1 MTALPNTLPN
11 KQMPSLTVSSN
22 KLVKWFRVAAIIA
35 STLAAVQAA
44 PSTTGTAKGKLKV
57 FILVGQSNME
67 GHAKIETFDYI
78 DYMGCAKTLAQIGE
92 AFAKATLEMRKSK

>member
-67 GHAKIETFDYI
+67 GHAKIETFDY
-78 DYMGCAKTLAQIGE
+78 MGCAKTLAQIGE
-92 AFAKATLEMRKSK
+92 AFAKSTLEMRKSK